1 MLQKAKIK
9 AHVGTRP
16 SKTSQTASESFR
28 PASGI
33 QTSLG
38 VQKD

>member
-9 AHVGTRP
+9 AQVGTCP
-16 SKTSQTASESFR
+16 SKTSQTASESFT
-28 PASGI
+28 PANGI